1 METRMVADAGS
12 ADCGFRMARR
22 GAETPPVAAH
32 GRTKVNPMLVAL
44 DCRVR
49 GAALSKII
57 LPVRRTAAGVRG
69 GCGAWCAPVVWSDV
83 GAILARVSAHMD
95 SLAATRTGRRVS
107 VTALDCLKSKYF
119 RNSDGAS
126 LLCCTN
132 HSTSSV
138 LFAKSSGLGLSRVA
152 SISSKSTPLL

>member
-22 GAETPPVAAH
+22 GDAA
-32 GRTKVNPMLVAL
+32 
-44 DCRVR
+44 CR
-49 GAALSKII
+49 GAWTNECHSHACRAGLSGARCS
-57 LPVRRTAAGVRG
+57 PQQDNPSGTAYCCGCKR
-69 GCGAWCAPVVWSDV
+69 GCGAWCAPIVWSDV